1 MHRGSTFYNSSSNP
15 YKHLLPSA
23 RRRRDPLPDQS
34 SQFRQQQRQQSL
46 FQRRRLR
53 EQSFSQQ
60 RQQQFEE
67 HCKKGQ
73 DLWCEKCCQEV
84 HVDNGAKLA
93 CTKCD
98 ASYLVLVPAP
108 VLRQRETQRTQQ
120 QSLQMHFPGEVQTK
134 RTNNIMMRA
143 R

>member
-1 MHRGSTFYNSSSNP
+1 MHRGSAFYNSSSNP

-34 SQFRQQQRQQSL
+34 YQFRQQQRQQSL

-53 EQSFSQQ
+53 EQTFSQQ

-98 ASYLVLVPAP
+98 ASYLVLVPEP
-108 VLRQRETQRTQQ
+108 VLRQRETNQTPQQ
-120 QSLQMHFPGEVQTK
+120 QSTQMHLPSAVETNKNK
-134 RTNNIMMRA
+134 RMIQA